1 MAYANL
7 NNEKVEVNT
16 ELDSIVIVDVLQTI
30 RGGRTLDVSG
40 FALPVIQAG
49 HPIIKETSTGELK
62 PLPVSGS
69 GAILNFGTLT
79 PGANYAA
86 DDTYSDVALTGGSGS
101 GAKANITVVGGKV
114 TNVDLT
120 VAGTGYAADDSL
132 SAAAA
137 SIGGTGTGFAIKVA
151 SADTLASA
159 YGSLPS
165 GHTYEGVLINSIL
178 TTKPFAGVLVRG
190 TVNPK
195 AAQFSYDSILSA
207 IKTAL
212 PLIDFRED

>member
-16 ELDSIVIVDVLQTI
+16 ELDSVVIVDVLQTI
-30 RGGRTLDVSG
+30 RGGKTLDVSG
-40 FALPVIQAG
+40 FGLPVIQAG
-49 HPIIKETSTGELK
+49 HPIIKETSSGELK

-69 GAILNFGTLT
+69 GAILNLGTIT
-79 PGANYAA
+79 PGADYAA

-120 VAGTGYAADDSL
+120 VAGSGYAADDTL

-137 SIGGTGTGFAIKVA
+137 NIGGTGTGFSVKV
-151 SADTLASA
+151 SSVDTVASA
-159 YGSLPS
+159 YGSLPA
-165 GHTYEGVLINSIL
+165 GHTYEGVLIASIL
-178 TTKPFAGVLVRG
+178 TQKPFAAVLLRG
-190 TVNPK
+190 TVNHK
-195 AAQFSYDSILSA
+195 AAQFPYDSILSA

-212 PLIDFRED
+212 PLIQFRED